1 MDLSLSLKKMM
12 DRQKVEEA
20 VDGVWQLLLVWDLGP
35 CLCWRVDEIEKYCLE
50 SWIFKVFNL
59 FYLYLPLNILSSCL
73 WSGLLILWL
82 HNLLVNTNWMKS
94 GIGNIVLNDLK
105 QRKKLCS
112 VVSQSI
118 FLQYFQNDHCIKQK
132 MVTTLYIFK
141 ICVNSEWHFQDYGIV
156 KYHWLRWLSKNNIC
170 EICSCAHPLNSPV
183 GMHVF
188 SHL

>member
-1 MDLSLSLKKMM
+1 MKLRNIVLNLGYLKLSTCFISIYLLIYFLVVF
-12 DRQKVEEA
+12 DR
-20 VDGVWQLLLVWDLGP
+20 
-35 CLCWRVDEIEKYCLE
+35 
-50 SWIFKVFNL
+50 VF
-59 FYLYLPLNILSSCL
+59 
-73 WSGLLILWL
+73 LILWL

-132 MVTTLYIFK
+132 MVTTMYIFK

-156 KYHWLRWLSKNNIC
+156 KYHWLCWLSKNNIC

>member
-1 MDLSLSLKKMM
+1 MIYTSKRRRHPLPVHNGVSPPPHRSIQKPPESYLKFILLCDSSKRGKPFDFSGGRGLKDCLKKFL
-12 DRQKVEEA
+12 Q
-20 VDGVWQLLLVWDLGP
+20 P
-35 CLCWRVDEIEKYCLE
+35 
-50 SWIFKVFNL
+50 
-59 FYLYLPLNILSSCL
+59 
-73 WSGLLILWL
+73 
-82 HNLLVNTNWMKS
+82 
-94 GIGNIVLNDLK
+94 LK